1 MTVKIQILLSMVTLL
16 IILKKLGTIFDQLLQ
31 FYFSLDVQ
39 QEIQILN
46 WL

>member
-1 MTVKIQILLSMVTLL
+1 MNVAIQILLSLVAQL
-16 IILKKLGTIFDQLLQ
+16 IILKKLGTIFDQLPK
-31 FYFSLDVQ
+31 FYFSLNVQ